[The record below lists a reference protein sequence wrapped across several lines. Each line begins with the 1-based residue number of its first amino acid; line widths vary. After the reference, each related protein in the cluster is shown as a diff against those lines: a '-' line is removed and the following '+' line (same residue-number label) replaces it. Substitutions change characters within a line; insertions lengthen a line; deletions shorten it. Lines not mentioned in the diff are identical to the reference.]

1 MSSDVLPPPRS
12 VLCNTS
18 PCMLSP
24 CRIRSHLTSFPE
36 SVHISRPSHTH
47 RRRLLIGL
55 HLLANFHR
63 NIEKLGHTPVQAD
76 GFALVQVWFA
86 VVGRDALL
94 GT

>member
-1 MSSDVLPPPRS
+1 MSSDVLPP
-12 VLCNTS
+12 
-18 PCMLSP
+18 
-24 CRIRSHLTSFPE
+24 RIGAMQIPPHACCHRAE

-55 HLLANFHR
+55 HLLANLHR

-86 VVGRDALL
+86 VVRRDAFL